1 MGGVITSMAMPIMH
15 WHVISVFLVL
25 PGRGGGVESND
36 VHDSWRRE
44 VGFTFF

>member
-25 PGRGGGVESND
+25 PGRGGGVEGND